1 VAHDED
7 AAPAK
12 DVAAPL
18 DGPVASPP
26 LADSQAGFRD
36 RYLRRTR
43 TTHLIYRTVVGIVGG
58 LVIVLGVI
66 LLPLPGPGWLV
77 IFAGLAILAS
87 EFTWA
92 ERLLDYARDKVL
104 AWTHWVGRQPL
115 GVRLSIGTA
124 CVVIVAAAVIAY
136 LAVVGVPSWLP
147 NGPEHWLDS
156 WVP

>member
-7 AAPAK
+7 ASAPV
-12 DVAAPL
+12 DVSPR
-18 DGPVASPP
+18 PVDRAEEPP
-26 LADSQAGFRD
+26 RPGIRD

-43 TTHLIYRTVVGIVGG
+43 TTRLIYRFVVGIVGT
-58 LVIVLGVI
+58 LVIALGIV

-104 AWTHWVGRQPL
+104 AWTHWVGRQAL
-115 GVRLSIGTA
+115 GIRLLIGAA
-124 CVVIVAAAVIAY
+124 CVVIVAAALFGY
-136 LAVVGVPSWLP
+136 FEVVGVPGWLP
-147 NGPEHWLDS
+147 DGPERWLNS
-156 WVP
+156 LLP